1 MKTLLESIGLMYIDH
16 VIASMI
22 VLTAFVM
29 MFIKTCT
36 LIEMHK
42 FILGNIVLIFLTYI
56 YAMLGEPNLLLLSEM
71 ITMIVLICY
80 IYFIHP
86 MIFEEKEEE
95 DEKQEN
101 KNLIFLYLIGA
112 IIFITGTIIG
122 IILVS

>member
-16 VIASMI
+16 VIASII

-42 FILGNIVLIFLTYI
+42 FILGNVVLVFLTYI
-56 YAMLGEPNLLLLSEM
+56 YAMLGEPNLLILSEM
-71 ITMIVLICY
+71 ITMIILICY

-101 KNLIFLYLIGA
+101 KNLIFLYLIGV
-112 IIFITGTIIG
+112 IIFITGTVIG

>member
-42 FILGNIVLIFLTYI
+42 FILGNVVLVFLTYI
-56 YAMLGEPNLLLLSEM
+56 YAMLGEPNLLILSEM
-71 ITMIVLICY
+71 ITMIILICY

-86 MIFEEKEEE
+86 MIFEEKKEE

-112 IIFITGTIIG
+112 IIFITGTVIG

>member
-16 VIASMI
+16 VIASII

-80 IYFIHP
+80 IYLVHP
-86 MIFEEKEEE
+86 RIFEEKEEE

-101 KNLIFLYLIGA
+101 KNLIFLYFIGA
-112 IIFITGTIIG
+112 IIFITGTVIG

>member
-101 KNLIFLYLIGA
+101 KNLIFLYIIGA
-112 IIFITGTIIG
+112 VIFITGTVIG
-122 IILVS
+122 MILVS

>member
-1 MKTLLESIGLMYIDH
+1 MKTLLESISLMYIDH
-16 VIASMI
+16 VITSII

-42 FILGNIVLIFLTYI
+42 FILGNVVLVFLTYI
-56 YAMLGEPNLLLLSEM
+56 YAMLGEPNLLILSEM

-95 DEKQEN
+95 DKKQEN
-101 KNLIFLYLIGA
+101 KNLIFLYIIGA
-112 IIFITGTIIG
+112 IIFITGTVIG

>member
-42 FILGNIVLIFLTYI
+42 FILGNVVLVFLTYI
-56 YAMLGEPNLLLLSEM
+56 YAMLGEPNLLILSEM

-101 KNLIFLYLIGA
+101 KNLIFLYFIGA
-112 IIFITGTIIG
+112 IIFITGTVIG

>member
-16 VIASMI
+16 VIASII

-42 FILGNIVLIFLTYI
+42 FILGNVVLVFLTYI
-56 YAMLGEPNLLLLSEM
+56 YAMLGEPNLLILSEM

-80 IYFIHP
+80 IYLVHP
-86 MIFEEKEEE
+86 RIFEEKEEE

-101 KNLIFLYLIGA
+101 KNLIFLYIIGA
-112 IIFITGTIIG
+112 IIFITGTVIG

>member
-1 MKTLLESIGLMYIDH
+1 MKTLLESIGLMYVDH

-95 DEKQEN
+95 NEKQEN
-101 KNLIFLYLIGA
+101 KNLIFLYFIGT
-112 IIFITGTIIG
+112 IIFITGTVIG

>member
-16 VIASMI
+16 VIASII

-42 FILGNIVLIFLTYI
+42 FILGNVVLVFLTYI
-56 YAMLGEPNLLLLSEM
+56 YAMLGEPNLLILSEM

-80 IYFIHP
+80 IYLVHP
-86 MIFEEKEEE
+86 RIFEEKEEE

-112 IIFITGTIIG
+112 IIFITGTVIG
-122 IILVS
+122 LILVS

>member
-16 VIASMI
+16 VIASII

-36 LIEMHK
+36 LIEMYK

-80 IYFIHP
+80 IYLVHP
-86 MIFEEKEEE
+86 RIFEEKEEE

-101 KNLIFLYLIGA
+101 KNLIFLYLMGA
-112 IIFITGTIIG
+112 IIFITGTVIG

>member
-1 MKTLLESIGLMYIDH
+1 MKTLLESIGLMYMDH
-16 VIASMI
+16 VIASII

-42 FILGNIVLIFLTYI
+42 FILGNVVLVFLTYI
-56 YAMLGEPNLLLLSEM
+56 YAMLGEPNLLILSEM

-95 DEKQEN
+95 NEKQEN
-101 KNLIFLYLIGA
+101 KNLIFLYFIGA
-112 IIFITGTIIG
+112 IIFITGTVIG

>member
-16 VIASMI
+16 VIASII

-42 FILGNIVLIFLTYI
+42 FILGNVVLVFLTYI
-56 YAMLGEPNLLLLSEM
+56 YAMLGEPNLLILSEM

-112 IIFITGTIIG
+112 IIFITGTVIG

>member
-16 VIASMI
+16 VIASII

-42 FILGNIVLIFLTYI
+42 FILGNIVLVFLTYI
-56 YAMLGEPNLLLLSEM
+56 YAMLGEPNLLILSEM

-101 KNLIFLYLIGA
+101 KNLIFLYFIGA
-112 IIFITGTIIG
+112 IIFITGTVIG

>member
-16 VIASMI
+16 VIASII

-42 FILGNIVLIFLTYI
+42 FILGNVVLVFLTYI
-56 YAMLGEPNLLLLSEM
+56 YAMLGEPNLLILSEM

-101 KNLIFLYLIGA
+101 KNLIFLYIIGA
-112 IIFITGTIIG
+112 IIFITGTVIG

>member
-16 VIASMI
+16 VIASII

-42 FILGNIVLIFLTYI
+42 FILGNVVLVFLTYI
-56 YAMLGEPNLLLLSEM
+56 YAMLGEPNLLILSEM

-95 DEKQEN
+95 NEKQEN
-101 KNLIFLYLIGA
+101 KNLIFLYLIGV
-112 IIFITGTIIG
+112 IIFITGTVTG

>member
-16 VIASMI
+16 VIASII

-42 FILGNIVLIFLTYI
+42 FILGNVVLVFLTYI
-56 YAMLGEPNLLLLSEM
+56 YAMLGEPNLLILSEM

-101 KNLIFLYLIGA
+101 KNLIFLYFIGA
-112 IIFITGTIIG
+112 IIFITGTVIG

>member
-16 VIASMI
+16 VITSII

-42 FILGNIVLIFLTYI
+42 FILGNVVLVFLTYI
-56 YAMLGEPNLLLLSEM
+56 YAMLGEPNLLILSEM

-95 DEKQEN
+95 DKKQEN
-101 KNLIFLYLIGA
+101 KNLIFLYIIGA
-112 IIFITGTIIG
+112 IIFITGTVIG

>member
-42 FILGNIVLIFLTYI
+42 FILGNVVLVFLTYI

-80 IYFIHP
+80 IYLVHP
-86 MIFEEKEEE
+86 RIFEEKEEE

-101 KNLIFLYLIGA
+101 KNLIFLYLIGV
-112 IIFITGTIIG
+112 IIFITGTVIG
-122 IILVS
+122 IILVF

>member
-16 VIASMI
+16 VIASII

-80 IYFIHP
+80 IYLVHP
-86 MIFEEKEEE
+86 RIFEEKEKE

-101 KNLIFLYLIGA
+101 KNLIFLYIIGA
-112 IIFITGTIIG
+112 IIFITGTVIG

>member
-16 VIASMI
+16 VIASII

-42 FILGNIVLIFLTYI
+42 FILGNVVLVFLTYI
-56 YAMLGEPNLLLLSEM
+56 YAMLGEPNLLILSEM

-80 IYFIHP
+80 IYLVHP

-101 KNLIFLYLIGA
+101 KNLIFLYLIGV
-112 IIFITGTIIG
+112 IIFITGTVIG

>member
-16 VIASMI
+16 VIASII

-42 FILGNIVLIFLTYI
+42 FILGNVVLVFLTYI
-56 YAMLGEPNLLLLSEM
+56 YAMLGEPNLLILSEM

-95 DEKQEN
+95 NEKQEN

-112 IIFITGTIIG
+112 IIFITGTVIG

>member
-16 VIASMI
+16 VIASII

-36 LIEMHK
+36 LIEMYK

-80 IYFIHP
+80 IYLVHP
-86 MIFEEKEEE
+86 RIFEEKEEE

-101 KNLIFLYLIGA
+101 KNLIFLYLMGA
-112 IIFITGTIIG
+112 IIFITGTVIG
-122 IILVS
+122 LILVS

>member
-101 KNLIFLYLIGA
+101 KNLIFLYIIGA
-112 IIFITGTIIG
+112 IIFITGTVIG

>member
-36 LIEMHK
+36 LIETYK

-80 IYFIHP
+80 IYLVHP
-86 MIFEEKEEE
+86 RIFEEKEEE

-101 KNLIFLYLIGA
+101 KNLIFLYLMGA
-112 IIFITGTIIG
+112 IIFITGTVIG
-122 IILVS
+122 LILVS

>member
-16 VIASMI
+16 VIASII

-42 FILGNIVLIFLTYI
+42 FILGNVVLVFLTYI
-56 YAMLGEPNLLLLSEM
+56 YAMLGEPNLLILSEM
-71 ITMIVLICY
+71 ITMIILICY

-101 KNLIFLYLIGA
+101 KNLIFLYFIGT
-112 IIFITGTIIG
+112 IIFITGTVIG
-122 IILVS
+122 MILVS

>member
-101 KNLIFLYLIGA
+101 KNLIFLYFIGT
-112 IIFITGTIIG
+112 IIFITGTVIG

>member
-16 VIASMI
+16 VIASII

-42 FILGNIVLIFLTYI
+42 FILGNVVLVFLTYI
-56 YAMLGEPNLLLLSEM
+56 YAMLGEPNLLILSEM

-101 KNLIFLYLIGA
+101 KNLIFLYFIGA
-112 IIFITGTIIG
+112 IIFITGAVIG

>member
-36 LIEMHK
+36 LIEMYK

-80 IYFIHP
+80 IYLVHP
-86 MIFEEKEEE
+86 RIFEEKEEE

-101 KNLIFLYLIGA
+101 KNLIFLYIIGA
-112 IIFITGTIIG
+112 IIFITGTVIG

>member
-80 IYFIHP
+80 IYFVHP
-86 MIFEEKEEE
+86 RIFEEKEEE

-112 IIFITGTIIG
+112 IIFITGTVIG
-122 IILVS
+122 LILIS

>member
-16 VIASMI
+16 VIASII

-29 MFIKTCT
+29 MFIKTCA
-36 LIEMHK
+36 LIEMYK

-56 YAMLGEPNLLLLSEM
+56 YTMLGEPNLLLLSEM
-71 ITMIVLICY
+71 ITMIILICY

-112 IIFITGTIIG
+112 IIFITGTVIG

>member
-16 VIASMI
+16 VIASI
-22 VLTAFVM
+22 VVLTAFVM

-42 FILGNIVLIFLTYI
+42 FILGNVVLVFLTYI
-56 YAMLGEPNLLLLSEM
+56 YAMLGEPNLLILSEM
-71 ITMIVLICY
+71 ITMIILICY

-112 IIFITGTIIG
+112 IIFITGTVIG

>member
-42 FILGNIVLIFLTYI
+42 FILGNVVLVFLTYI

-80 IYFIHP
+80 IYLVHP
-86 MIFEEKEEE
+86 RIFEEKEEE

-101 KNLIFLYLIGA
+101 KNLIFLYLMGA
-112 IIFITGTIIG
+112 IIFITGTVIG
-122 IILVS
+122 LILVS

>member
-16 VIASMI
+16 VIASII

-36 LIEMHK
+36 LIEMYK
-42 FILGNIVLIFLTYI
+42 FILGNVVLVFLTYI
-56 YAMLGEPNLLLLSEM
+56 YAMLGEPNLLILSEM

-80 IYFIHP
+80 IYLVHP
-86 MIFEEKEEE
+86 RIFEEKEEE

-101 KNLIFLYLIGA
+101 KNLIFLYLMGA
-112 IIFITGTIIG
+112 IIFITGTVIG
-122 IILVS
+122 LILVS

>member
-16 VIASMI
+16 VIASII

-42 FILGNIVLIFLTYI
+42 FILGNVVLVFLTYI
-56 YAMLGEPNLLLLSEM
+56 YAMLGEPNLLILSEM
-71 ITMIVLICY
+71 ITMIILICY

-86 MIFEEKEEE
+86 MIFEEKKEE

-112 IIFITGTIIG
+112 IIFITGTVIG

>member
-42 FILGNIVLIFLTYI
+42 FILGNVVLVFLTYI
-56 YAMLGEPNLLLLSEM
+56 YAMLGEPNLLILSEM

-101 KNLIFLYLIGA
+101 KNLIFLYFIGV
-112 IIFITGTIIG
+112 IIFITGTVIG

>member
-16 VIASMI
+16 VIASII

-42 FILGNIVLIFLTYI
+42 FILGNVVLVFLTYI
-56 YAMLGEPNLLLLSEM
+56 YAMLGEPNLLILSEM
-71 ITMIVLICY
+71 ITMIILICY

-101 KNLIFLYLIGA
+101 KNLIFLYFIGA
-112 IIFITGTIIG
+112 IIFITGTVIG

>member
-16 VIASMI
+16 VIASII
-22 VLTAFVM
+22 VLAAFIM

-71 ITMIVLICY
+71 ITMIILICY

-112 IIFITGTIIG
+112 IIFITGTVIG

>member
-16 VIASMI
+16 VIASII

-42 FILGNIVLIFLTYI
+42 FILGNVVLVFLTYI

-80 IYFIHP
+80 IYLVHP
-86 MIFEEKEEE
+86 RIFEEKEEE

-101 KNLIFLYLIGA
+101 KNLIFLYLMGA
-112 IIFITGTIIG
+112 IIFITGTVIG
-122 IILVS
+122 LILVS

>member
-16 VIASMI
+16 VIASII

-42 FILGNIVLIFLTYI
+42 FILGNVVLVFLTYI

-80 IYFIHP
+80 MNLVHP
-86 MIFEEKEEE
+86 KIFEEKEEE

-101 KNLIFLYLIGA
+101 KNLIFLYFIGA
-112 IIFITGTIIG
+112 IIFITGTVIG